1 MAAILEDGKL
11 RLSGYVGDYY
21 YDDGFTSNDVVIALA
36 QIEADSDLD
45 VFVNSPGGIA
55 TEGAA
60 IHALL
65 SARPGITNII
75 VEGIAAS
82 AASLIAMAGAT
93 VTMSAGAVMMIHD
106 PSGMTWGT
114 SDDHAKTIEGLEAL
128 ATAYARV
135 YSAKS
140 GKTAEECREIMKAER
155 WFTPDQAVDEG
166 FADATTETKAKA
178 VAAFDYRIFA
188 HAPQKLKTLASK
200 KNWSLPE
207 PNTPAGTAATT
218 TSTGDDPMGDKERA
232 DQLAAENDK
241 LKGDVTTAA
250 ADATKATAAT
260 AADIVDLCNTAGV
273 PTMASSLIREGVSM
287 DLAKARTSNAKDI
300 RAAVDLA
307 RKSCPTI
314 EANAADAFIAAGMS
328 MDGVRAK
335 LFEQITGAQSAEITS
350 AHQSTT
356 GEADEAKAE
365 AAKVVASIQGVNGNT
380 KKGSAA

>member
-21 YDDGFTSNDVVIALA
+21 FEDGFTSGDVVMALA
-36 QIEADSDLD
+36 VIEDDADLA
-45 VFVNSPGGIA
+45 VHINSAGGIA
-55 TEGAA
+55 SEGAA

-65 SARPGITNII
+65 AARSGTTNVV

-106 PSGMTWGT
+106 PAGMTWGT

-135 YSAKS
+135 YAGKS

-155 WFTPDQAVDEG
+155 WFTPEQAVAEG
-166 FADATTETKAKA
+166 FANATTEVKAKA
-178 VAAFDYRIFA
+178 VAAFDYRVFA
-188 HAPQKLKTLASK
+188 HAPQRLTALAAK

-207 PNTPAGTAATT
+207 TDVAAPAASHRQHKEISMSDTTQAALTAA
-218 TSTGDDPMGDKERA
+218 DIDKAKA
-232 DQLAAENDK
+232 DASAEATK
-241 LKGDVTTAA
+241 TTAA
-250 ADATKATAAT
+250 N

-273 PTMASSLIREGVSM
+273 PTMASALIREGATM
-287 DLAKARTSNAKDI
+287 EQAKAKTTAAGEI
-300 RAAVDLA
+300 RNRVEAA
-307 RKSCPTI
+307 RKMQPKI
-314 EANAADAFIAAGMS
+314 EANAAETFIAAGLTADQVS
-328 MDGVRAK
+328 AK
-335 LFEQITGAQSAEITS
+335 LLEQITALQSPEITS
-350 AHQSTT
+350 AHQATT
-356 GEADEAKAE
+356 GDGGEAAAE
-365 AAKVVASIQGVNGNT
+365 AAAVMAAYRGANSNT

>member
-1 MAAILEDGKL
+1 MAATLDGGKL

-36 QIEADSDLD
+36 QVDDEADLD

-65 SARPGITNII
+65 SARPGVTNII

-135 YSAKS
+135 YAGKS
-140 GKTAEECREIMKAER
+140 GKSADECREIMKAER
-155 WFTPDQAVDEG
+155 WFTPDQAVAEG
-166 FADATTETKAKA
+166 FADATIETKAKA

-188 HAPQKLKTLASK
+188 HAPQRLKTMASN

-207 PNTPAGTAATT
+207 ADTPAVPAAQP

-241 LKGDVTTAA
+241 LKTEVTTAA
-250 ADATKATAAT
+250 ADATKTTAAA
-260 AADIVDLCNTAGV
+260 AADIVDLCAAAGV
-273 PTMASSLIREGVSM
+273 PTMASSLIREGLSL
-287 DLAKARTSNAKDI
+287 DEAKARTSNAKDI

-307 RKSCPTI
+307 RKTCPTI
-314 EANAADAFIAAGMS
+314 EANAAEAFIAAGVT

-335 LFEQITGAQSAEITS
+335 LFEQITAAQSPEITS

-356 GEADEAKAE
+356 GEGDAAAAE
-365 AAKVVASIQGVNGNT
+365 AAKVVAAFAGANTNT

>member
-36 QIEADSDLD
+36 QIDADSELD

-65 SARPGITNII
+65 SARPGTTNII

-128 ATAYARV
+128 ATAYARC

-140 GKTAEECREIMKAER
+140 GKTADECREIMKAER
-155 WFTPDQAVDEG
+155 WFTPDQAVEEG

-200 KNWSLPE
+200 KNWSLPGTDASADPAKPPRQQKE
-207 PNTPAGTAATT
+207 PSMATDTTTTGLTPADIDKAKADATAEAT
-218 TSTGDDPMGDKERA
+218 K
-232 DQLAAENDK
+232 
-241 LKGDVTTAA
+241 TTAA
-250 ADATKATAAT
+250 A
-260 AADIVDLCNTAGV
+260 AADIVDLCTTAGV
-273 PTMASSLIREGVSM
+273 PTMASALIREGVTM
-287 DLAKARTSNAKDI
+287 DEAKKRTSAAGEI
-300 RAAVDLA
+300 RNRVEAA
-307 RKSCPTI
+307 RKMQPKI
-314 EANAADAFIAAGMS
+314 EADAADKFITAGLS
-328 MDGVRAK
+328 PAQVSEK
-335 LFEQITGAQSAEITS
+335 LLEQITALQSPEITS
-350 AHQSTT
+350 SHQATT

>member
-1 MAAILEDGKL
+1 MAVILEDGKL

-36 QIEADSDLD
+36 QIDADSELD

-65 SARPGITNII
+65 SARPGITNIV

-140 GKTAEECREIMKAER
+140 GKTADECREIMKAER
-155 WFTPDQAVDEG
+155 WFTPDQAVEEG

-178 VAAFDYRIFA
+178 VAAFDYRIYA

-207 PNTPAGTAATT
+207 PNTPARTAATT

-241 LKGDVTTAA
+241 LKGQVTTAV
-250 ADATKATAAT
+250 ADATKNTAAA
-260 AADIVDLCNTAGV
+260 AADIVDLCATAGV
-273 PTMASSLIREGVSM
+273 PTMASALIREGVSM
-287 DLAKARTSNAKDI
+287 DVAKARTSNAKDI

-307 RKSCPTI
+307 RKSCPSI
-314 EANAADAFIAAGMS
+314 EANAADSFIAAGMT

-335 LFEQITGAQSAEITS
+335 LFEQITAGQSPEITS

-356 GEADEAKAE
+356 GEGDSAAAE
-365 AAKVVASIQGVNGNT
+365 AAKVVASFNGANT
-380 KKGSAA
+380 NVKKGSVA